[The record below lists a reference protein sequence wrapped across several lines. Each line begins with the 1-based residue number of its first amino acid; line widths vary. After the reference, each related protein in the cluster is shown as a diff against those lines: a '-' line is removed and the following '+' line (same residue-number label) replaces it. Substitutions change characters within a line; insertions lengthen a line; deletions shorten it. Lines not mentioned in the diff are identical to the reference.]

1 MLDLS
6 TEFKQEMYND
16 NRNFSPFL
24 DITLVSGKVL
34 HITKEKVWE
43 NTFKIED
50 ATSSQNKF
58 TIGAAVTGKLKVTL
72 NNIYDD
78 FSDYDFSDATVIAY
92 VGLQLSDTLEKVRVG
107 TFIVDE
113 PSYNGSTI
121 TLSCIDYMSKFDKPY
136 SNSKLSYP
144 ATISAIL
151 ADACSNCG
159 ISMLSANIPNG
170 KYTVKN
176 RPDDK
181 AMTFGD
187 IVAMAVQ
194 ISGCWAKMDAYGR
207 LKLDWYN
214 MSAFE
219 INSALDGG
227 TFQTTTKPYSDGD
240 DADGGN
246 FKDYSSGDNID
257 GGTFTDQKTYHHIF
271 STKSFDVCTDDVV
284 ITGVKVTEEFN
295 ETDTQ
300 KKATY
305 LAGKEG
311 YVIEI
316 SGNDLIQE
324 GTAKTVATYLYKRIC
339 GMRFRPLTVSTLGNP
354 AVEAGDVA
362 YVTDRKQNTYQAFI
376 STRTFTL
383 GGSLNISCDSET
395 PLRNKTT
402 QFTQFTKAVVKARN
416 ESKKQ
421 LSSYDL
427 AVQQLTNLMT
437 QSFGVFKSEEI
448 LEDGSIV
455 YYMHNKPE
463 RATSSTIWKMTAD
476 ALAVSTDG
484 GKTWNA
490 GIDSSGNAVVNV
502 LNAIGI
508 NADWINAGEITGV
521 SINIG
526 NGVFVVDKEGAVT
539 IKSGNFNIGGGVF
552 SVDSNGNLT
561 SKSASISGGDI
572 TLSSDIQYDSKLN
585 LVRTYNGKTYG
596 SVNLAADLIKMTSG
610 TGTCINITTSG
621 SQFDSLYIGKS
632 DTPVM
637 HNYSLLV
644 DGDASIKTDL
654 IVSGTKSRVVN
665 TENYKDRLLYC
676 YETPSPMF
684 GDIGEGNIDETG
696 KCYVYIDDVFAE
708 TIDTEVQYQVF
719 LQKYGDGSIYVSERT
734 PSYFVVSGTPN
745 MKFGWELKAIQRE
758 YDTMRLEESSVLP
771 DDADNEDSAA
781 ETYNYLT
788 SLLYDVE
795 SEEVS

>member
-16 NRNFSPFL
+16 NRNFLPFL
-24 DITLVSGKVL
+24 DITLVSGKIL

-78 FSDYDFSDATVIAY
+78 FSDYDFADATVIAY
-92 VGLQLSDTLEKVRVG
+92 VGLQLSNTIEKIRVG
-107 TFIVDE
+107 TYIVDE
-113 PSYNGSTI
+113 PSYDGSTI

-170 KYTVKN
+170 KYMVKN
-176 RPDDK
+176 RPDEI

-187 IVAMAVQ
+187 IVAMATQ

-227 TFQTTTKPYSDGD
+227 TFRTTTKPYSDGD

-246 FKDYSSGDNID
+246 FKDYSSGDSID
-257 GGTFTDQKTYHHIF
+257 GGTFTDQKTYHHMF

-284 ITGVKVTEEFN
+284 ITGVKVTEEFD

-324 GTAKTVATYLYKRIC
+324 GTAKTVATYLYKRIG

-437 QSFGVFKSEEI
+437 QSFGVFKTEEI

-508 NADWINAGEITGV
+508 NADWINAGTLKGRKIY
-521 SINIG
+521 
-526 NGVFVVDKEGAVT
+526 NG
-539 IKSGNFNIGGGVF
+539 SGTF
-552 SVDSNGNLT
+552 SVDEAGNCIANSFNSSN
-561 SKSASISGGDI
+561 A
-572 TLSSDIQYDSKLN
+572 
-585 LVRTYNGKTYG
+585 
-596 SVNLAADLIKMTSG
+596 
-610 TGTCINITTSG
+610 NITGGTIKIETDSQAFSYITIRSG
-621 SQFDSLYIGKS
+621 NVESSIYPSAFKVNASDLQQEISVGYWGLNGMVGFGEKNSSGISYKTWIGFGGGYI
-632 DTPVM
+632 T
-637 HNYSLLV
+637 
-644 DGDASIKTDL
+644 GDFA
-654 IVSGTKSRVVN
+654 VSGTKSRVVN

-684 GDIGEGNIDETG
+684 GDIGEGTIDETG

>member
-16 NRNFSPFL
+16 NRNFLPFL

-78 FSDYDFSDATVIAY
+78 FSDYDFTDATVIAY
-92 VGLQLSDTLEKVRVG
+92 VGLQLSNTIEKIRVG
-107 TFIVDE
+107 TYIVDE
-113 PSYNGSTI
+113 PSYDGSTI

-136 SNSKLSYP
+136 SNSTLSYP

-187 IVAMAVQ
+187 IVAMAAQ

-246 FKDYSSGDNID
+246 FKDYSSGDSID

-284 ITGVKVTEEFN
+284 ITGVKVTEEFD

-324 GTAKTVATYLYKRIC
+324 GTAKTVATYLYKRIG

-437 QSFGVFKSEEI
+437 QSFGIFKSEEI

-621 SQFDSLYIGKS
+621 SQLDSLYIGKS

-637 HNYSLLV
+637 HNYSLMV

-654 IVSGTKSRVVN
+654 IVSGKKSRVVN

-684 GDIGEGNIDETG
+684 GDIGEGTIDETG

-795 SEEVS
+795 SEEV

>member
-16 NRNFSPFL
+16 NRNFLPFL

-78 FSDYDFSDATVIAY
+78 FSDYDFADATVIAY
-92 VGLQLSDTLEKVRVG
+92 VGLQLSNTIEKIRVG
-107 TFIVDE
+107 TYIVDE
-113 PSYNGSTI
+113 PSYDGSTI
-121 TLSCIDYMSKFDKPY
+121 TLSCIDYMSKFDKAY
-136 SNSKLSYP
+136 SNSTLSYP

-187 IVAMAVQ
+187 IVAMAAQ

-246 FKDYSSGDNID
+246 FKDYSSGDSID

-284 ITGVKVTEEFN
+284 ITGVKVTEVFD

-324 GTAKTVATYLYKRIC
+324 GTAKTVATYLYKRIG

-395 PLRNKTT
+395 PARNKTT
-402 QFTQFTKAVVKARN
+402 QFTQFTKAIVKARN

-463 RATSSTIWKMTAD
+463 RSTSSTIWKMTAD

-508 NADWINAGEITGV
+508 NADWIRAGKIIDKLNKSYWDLDNGKLHVNGSFTQKTASGV
-521 SINIG
+521 KSLDIEN
-526 NGVFVVDKEGAVT
+526 NQVKFYAWND
-539 IKSGNFNIGGGVF
+539 SGN
-552 SVDSNGNLT
+552 
-561 SKSASISGGDI
+561 
-572 TLSSDIQYDSKLN
+572 
-585 LVRTYNGKTYG
+585 
-596 SVNLAADLIKMTSG
+596 
-610 TGTCINITTSG
+610 
-621 SQFDSLYIGKS
+621 
-632 DTPVM
+632 
-637 HNYSLLV
+637 
-644 DGDASIKTDL
+644 
-654 IVSGTKSRVVN
+654 
-665 TENYKDRLLYC
+665 
-676 YETPSPMF
+676 
-684 GDIGEGNIDETG
+684 
-696 KCYVYIDDVFAE
+696 YV
-708 TIDTEVQYQVF
+708 
-719 LQKYGDGSIYVSERT
+719 GSI
-734 PSYFVVSGTPN
+734 G
-745 MKFGWELKAIQRE
+745 AIQRDGDGRVGVNLWCDE
-758 YDTMRLEESSVLP
+758 GDIATIGCRDALTEKIVPVITIDSNTYKDSTPWIRNTATGTIFPDNPDGGITVENGLIKKWNLAWYDGEIKLAGAEGYNDVKLTIKNGLIVR
-771 DDADNEDSAA
+771 AEDM
-781 ETYNYLT
+781 
-788 SLLYDVE
+788 
-795 SEEVS
+795 